1 MRASRSDREFT
12 SSDAAL
18 APRSR
23 RFYVGKAGSSL
34 QLRIKQQLN
43 NVRLMQHVRSA
54 KIGERILLLGR
65 FVPQQGQQP
74 DNCVPIIER
83 AFIRHYLEQGH
94 DLANVHGA
102 EIKIHEILSEGAG
115 VRQYAIPTKLVVDQ

>member
-1 MRASRSDREFT
+1 M
-12 SSDAAL
+12 
-18 APRSR
+18 
-23 RFYVGKAGSSL
+23 GKAGSSL